1 MVIVP
6 SVAISALMPM
16 RVTIRPLTRP
26 QSAPTRMPTSMRDLG
41 GQPHQP
47 ATTPAQT
54 PAKASV
60 EPTERSKVPAIIRS
74 IMPQTRMPTGA
85 RLSSTARMFGPVGK
99 LFG

>member
-16 RVTIRPLTRP
+16 RVTMMPLTRP
-26 QSAPTRMPTSMRDLG
+26 AIAPTRMPPTSATSA

-47 ATTPAQT
+47 AMTPAHT
-54 PAKASV
+54 PDSASV
-60 EPTERSKVPAIIRS
+60 EPTDRSKVPPIISS
-74 IMPQTRMPTGA
+74 IMPHTMMPTGA
-85 RLSSTARMFGPVGK
+85 RLSSTARIFDMVGK